1 MQQPDVSAVLF
12 VATHDAAR
20 GRFFSHDQTACS
32 ECFSRENSVALSRS
46 VAQLQAC
53 ARERGL
59 DVRGRAGRL
68 HGLDGPVDY
77 TGADGMVGCSKG
89 PGSNHHNR
97 SSCVAQPLVART
109 AQSQGGT
116 ETQFM
121 PLLLPQP
128 PLPPPPPLLLLL
140 SSVTVCHQKRTFFD
154 CRWVNEY

>member
-20 GRFFSHDQTACS
+20 SRFFSHDQTACS
-32 ECFSRENSVALSRS
+32 ESFSRENSVALSRS

-59 DVRGRAGRL
+59 DVGGRAGRL

-77 TGADGMVGCSKG
+77 TGAHGMVGCSKG
-89 PGSNHHNR
+89 PGSNHPNR

-109 AQSQGGT
+109 AQSQGEHT
-116 ETQFM
+116 YRNAM
-121 PLLLPQP
+121 
-128 PLPPPPPLLLLL
+128 
-140 SSVTVCHQKRTFFD
+140 HAAAAAAAAAAATFF
-154 CRWVNEY
+154 RHSLSPETHLF